1 MFCLND
7 TMRYWLCPGCKGYKD
22 NEGAAFV
29 VSPRIGIE
37 LFSHLRLTFDAR
49 FARNGYNTVGLT
61 VGGVIGGGRK

>member
-1 MFCLND
+1 MV
-7 TMRYWLCPGCKGYKD
+7 KGYKD

-49 FARNGYNTVGLT
+49 FVRNGYNTVGLT
-61 VGGVIGGGRK
+61 VGGVIGDGRK